1 LPRRRSFQITRDAI
15 QVAHKARN
23 ISPEG
28 KKFHALLSALDG
40 SVYKEFQ
47 RLFDSL
53 LASWALAFNLRSYN
67 LRKNNHRLALDGFL
81 ALSCKV
87 LLIYVSRSAYQAAKY
102 LKKLSKECQRLSVM
116 SAYEEKPLTRRFFR
130 GLHSNPSVKSLW
142 RFGSLGR
149 SLPPNPG
156 GKLAA
161 IEQHKLD
168 YSGLDSVESKPGEV
182 KAMKRV
188 PQEILTDL
196 REFSRRLAE
205 HFAMSL
211 TSGERNFARYLLYQP
226 QATQSASLNFTR
238 GQGGNWEGYAR
249 LLRVVKSDLEVKA
262 RSEDVSLHE
271 DRAIKATVART
282 EAVLLMLHNNRP
294 LDWANKD
301 LLLFQHYRRLQSE
314 IKELASGPVGLSNTV
329 PGRFLNIVLADELR
343 REVNSVDYKLKA
355 KVMVLDDPSV
365 ARGLKTRVVTKSA
378 IPELIGSKPIN
389 SLLLRMLKRVP
400 ELSPI
405 LSGKTLDE
413 VKRLPFK
420 YSANRELLGAD
431 LSRASDLI
439 QHNVAQHIMRGIG
452 EGLGWSPS
460 DMKFVHKCC
469 GSVSL
474 DYGDETIESKRGELM
489 GMPYAFSILCILNV
503 WAARRAEGFH
513 EKRKRFPRYP
523 RPTASFDRRLASPE
537 RLDRSFPDTRIPFTL
552 PAISSRCR
560 GFGMGDDFVLYGTGP
575 VLESYMHN
583 LLDAGLLLNPS
594 KQFRDPLSTVFTEE
608 RYELLVKNG
617 KTVFQRLRSVRASTI
632 VYAKG
637 RRNDGARIAGL
648 QPDYVRIGAVFR
660 NVDESI
666 GNGRHKRTAFA
677 LLRVFHLSVL
687 KRIQKV
693 GIPLYWPRSLG
704 GAGIVGKP
712 WVAPRHFRTAAAVI
726 LTKEDKEVRKHT
738 LELRWLWQSHM
749 PSPLANVVSQQ
760 QKQVIQKYETSRDII
775 HDNYK
780 PDTNTTD
787 AEEALRGDLLNFLV
801 PEFGLVRQNNKRRR
815 MNLTTLGRRINVRI
829 RKLANLW
836 KSAKPMTNERVKTKL
851 AAVDSANH
859 YNAKILSTLSKE
871 RIIELSSGQL
881 SIGVALNR
889 ERNKLTNMFRSLT
902 LEGKSNSSYL
912 VKLRQARRHLHKEK
926 DRLYWKFETLAIS
939 PQDFRPR
946 RDQLESDLE
955 IQWSTQ
961 QKTVKRNEDI
971 LNELKLITSKLK
983 ALKVE

>member
-1 LPRRRSFQITRDAI
+1 
-15 QVAHKARN
+15 
-23 ISPEG
+23 
-28 KKFHALLSALDG
+28 
-40 SVYKEFQ
+40 
-47 RLFDSL
+47 
-53 LASWALAFNLRSYN
+53 
-67 LRKNNHRLALDGFL
+67 
-81 ALSCKV
+81 
-87 LLIYVSRSAYQAAKY
+87 
-102 LKKLSKECQRLSVM
+102 
-116 SAYEEKPLTRRFFR
+116 
-130 GLHSNPSVKSLW
+130 
-142 RFGSLGR
+142 
-149 SLPPNPG
+149 
-156 GKLAA
+156 
-161 IEQHKLD
+161 
-168 YSGLDSVESKPGEV
+168 
-182 KAMKRV
+182 
-188 PQEILTDL
+188 
-196 REFSRRLAE
+196 
-205 HFAMSL
+205 
-211 TSGERNFARYLLYQP
+211 
-226 QATQSASLNFTR
+226 
-238 GQGGNWEGYAR
+238 
-249 LLRVVKSDLEVKA
+249 VVKSDLEAKA

-271 DRAIKATVART
+271 DRAVKATVART
-282 EAVLLMLHNNRP
+282 EAVLLMLHGTNP
-294 LDWANKD
+294 LDWKDKD
-301 LLLFQHYRRLQSE
+301 LLLFQYYRQLQSE
-314 IKELASGPVGLSNTV
+314 VKELAKGPVNLSSKV
-329 PGRFLNIVLADELR
+329 PGRFLNIVLAEELR

-355 KVMVLDDPSV
+355 KVIVLDDPSV

-439 QHNVAQHIMRGIG
+439 QHDVAQHIMQGIG
-452 EGLGWSPS
+452 EELGWSAS

-523 RPTASFDRRLASPE
+523 RPTASFDRRLTNPE

-608 RYELLVKNG
+608 RYGLIVKDG
-617 KTVFQRLRSVRASTI
+617 KTAFQRLRSVRASTI

-648 QPDYVRIGAVFR
+648 QPDYIRIGAVFR
-660 NVDESI
+660 NVDESL

-687 KRIQKV
+687 KRIQKA

-738 LELRWLWQSHM
+738 LELRWLWQSQM

-760 QKQVIQKYETSRDII
+760 QKQVMQKYETSRDII
-775 HDNYK
+775 HDNYQ

-787 AEEALRGDLLNFLV
+787 AEEILRGELLNFLV

-815 MNLTTLGRRINVRI
+815 MNLITLGRQINVRI
-829 RKLANLW
+829 RRLANLW
-836 KSAKPMTNERVKTKL
+836 KSAKPMTNERVKTRL

-871 RIIELSSGQL
+871 RIIDLTAGQL
-881 SIGVALNR
+881 GIAVALNR
-889 ERNKLTNMFRSLT
+889 ERNKLSSMFQNLSL
-902 LEGKSNSSYL
+902 EQKSTQKSITE
-912 VKLRQARRHLHKEK
+912 LRQMRRKLHKEQEELH
-926 DRLYWKFETLAIS
+926 RMFETLAIS
-939 PQDFRPR
+939 SQDFVPR
-946 RDQLESDLE
+946 RDQLESALE
-955 IQWSTQ
+955 EQWSVYQ
-961 QKTVKRNEDI
+961 QARKRAEDI
-971 LNELKLITSKLK
+971 KNEQKLITTKFE
-983 ALKVE
+983 ALRVE